1 MESSSIFFY
10 IARPHP
16 FLGSFDQKDARAL
29 SILTRVGLAVND
41 VDVFRPRGRLDR
53 EHKPRA
59 RGRRLTHVQG
69 PPRGHRLTDV
79 VHLRTLAAAAA
90 RAPRQGPV
98 RPVRRPPAPRR
109 DHGRG
114 VPSTGHRRD
123 ILPDP
128 RDPRNTSLYDGGLTR
143 GPHFESS
150 RVGTVVVFEPVGLGD
165 IFGVAGDGLVRVVG
179 DVHHRSR

>member
-1 MESSSIFFY
+1 MILSDA
-10 IARPHP
+10 ARPDL
-16 FLGSFDQKDARAL
+16 FLGHFDQEYQRRT
-29 SILTRVGLAVND
+29 SILMRVGLAVND
-41 VDVFRPRGRLDR
+41 VDVLRPRGRLDC
-53 EHKPRA
+53 EHGPRT
-59 RGRRLTHVQG
+59 RGRRLTQGLG
-69 PPRGHRLTDV
+69 PPRGHRLDDE

-150 RVGTVVVFEPVGLGD
+150 RVGAVVVFEPVGLGD

-179 DVHHRSR
+179 DVHHRGR